1 MREND
6 VYLILPR
13 FTSFYLDFSFSVLSV
28 LDLSVY
34 TTIIIYILNWS
45 FCTTN
50 IFVFAKWQI
59 FKLDHLDILSAGHS
73 VNFWIGQ
80 LGTRPPTQT
89 FLPEGFVVG
98 FWGVEGDVWRWL
110 CRHLRRKNSAQTRE
124 RGLPSVLAEFIPSCW
139 YIHHLNWDADLEKL
153 RYKAGSLHQELL
165 WHQNPVQL
173 CPATT
178 SVECYLCILCTFLW
192 CYALGPLWW
201 DVWPGL

>member
-1 MREND
+1 MLYFSLNPIESVYLKRNFTMLFSVWIQLNLFIWKNEWGDSATYGRLMHLTAPHFYRFSILMREND

-80 LGTRPPTQT
+80 LGTRPP
-89 FLPEGFVVG
+89 
-98 FWGVEGDVWRWL
+98 W
-110 CRHLRRKNSAQTRE
+110 H
-124 RGLPSVLAEFIPSCW
+124 SVALALD
-139 YIHHLNWDADLEKL
+139 HVMNM
-153 RYKAGSLHQELL
+153 RYLF
-165 WHQNPVQL
+165 
-173 CPATT
+173 
-178 SVECYLCILCTFLW
+178 LCIL
-192 CYALGPLWW
+192 
-201 DVWPGL
+201 